1 MNQGIETMLRVLRE
15 EAESILFL
23 GEKLGEPYQIALDL
37 IVNCKGRVI
46 TCGVG
51 KSGHIAR
58 KTAGTLSSTG
68 TPSAF
73 MHAAEALHGDLGMV
87 TSTDV
92 VLAYSHSGET
102 DEIVRI
108 FPSLKIIGAKT
119 ILMTGRTDS
128 SAANLADVV
137 INTWVQKEAC
147 NINLAPTNSTTVML
161 ALSDA
166 FAVAAM
172 EIRDFNKEQFA
183 VFHPSGALGKRLL
196 LTVQDVMRQGEDNP
210 IVSEGTTILD
220 VLAKIT
226 RATAGAA
233 CVIDEQGKMIGLITD
248 GDIRRYLLAHGSVL
262 EGTASHA
269 MSRQFSSLSADLLA
283 VDALEFFQNHPKKIG
298 EVPVLNTMGNPI
310 GLLML
315 KDVLRSGI
323 V

>member
-1 MNQGIETMLRVLRE
+1 MLRVLRE